1 MQSVSSNSLRC
12 SRKLL
17 EVIRQ
22 NKHQEPQTIE
32 PGGRIY
38 ITTVPEAHCTFL
50 PQTHTESPIRR
61 LPKHILGHRDR
72 CLLISELS
80 NRDRRWLNRTL
91 GHWDRTLLNRELSQP
106 DRSLLN
112 RTLGH
117 RDRSLL
123 NSELGNRDRKWL
135 NRTLSHRDRSLLN
148 WELGQRERS
157 LLNYIL
163 GHWERRLLNR
173 TLGQADRSLPG
184 QGCNDG
190 ENSFTVEALKAWCRS
205 CSTCTGG
212 PWH

>member
-1 MQSVSSNSLRC
+1 MQSVSSSSLRC

-38 ITTVPEAHCTFL
+38 ITKVPDAHRAFL
-50 PQTHTESPIRR
+50 PHTHTESPIRR
-61 LPKHILGHRDR
+61 LPK
-72 CLLISELS
+72 
-80 NRDRRWLNRTL
+80 RTL
-91 GHWDRTLLNRELSQP
+91 GHW
-106 DRSLLN
+106 
-112 RTLGH
+112 
-117 RDRSLL
+117 DRSLL

-135 NRTLSHRDRSLLN
+135 SCTLSHRDRSLLN

-173 TLGQADRSLPG
+173 TLGHADRSLLG
-184 QGCNDG
+184 QCCNDG
-190 ENSFTVEALKAWCRS
+190 ENSFTVAALKTGCKS
-205 CSTCTGG
+205 CSTRVSS

>member
-1 MQSVSSNSLRC
+1 MQSVSSNSPRGSKKHLD
-12 SRKLL
+12 
-17 EVIRQ
+17 VIRQ

-38 ITTVPEAHCTFL
+38 ITSVPDAHRVFL
-50 PQTHTESPIRR
+50 PRTRTESSVRR
-61 LPKHILGHRDR
+61 LPK
-72 CLLISELS
+72 
-80 NRDRRWLNRTL
+80 
-91 GHWDRTLLNRELSQP
+91 
-106 DRSLLN
+106 

-123 NSELGNRDRKWL
+123 SSGLGNRDRKWL
-135 NRTLSHRDRSLLN
+135 SCTLSHRDRSLLN

-212 PWH
+212 SWH

>member
-38 ITTVPEAHCTFL
+38 ITTVPNAHRAFL
-50 PQTHTESPIRR
+50 PRTHTESSVRR
-61 LPKHILGHRDR
+61 LPK
-72 CLLISELS
+72 
-80 NRDRRWLNRTL
+80 
-91 GHWDRTLLNRELSQP
+91 
-106 DRSLLN
+106 

-117 RDRSLL
+117 RERSLL
-123 NSELGNRDRKWL
+123 ISELGNRDRKWL
-135 NRTLSHRDRSLLN
+135 SCTLSHRDRSLLN

-173 TLGQADRSLPG
+173 TLGHADRSLLG

-190 ENSFTVEALKAWCRS
+190 ENSFTVAALKTRCKSSPTRPGRQSVALDRRTQKRPGTRARARKRS
-205 CSTCTGG
+205 VWGAAVY
-212 PWH
+212 